1 MLLLSPFYGGKTK
14 IMAKEKT
21 QNKIHIKNKRVS
33 FEYFII
39 DTYISGIVLTGTEI
53 KSIREGKASL
63 ADSYCTFK
71 NNELFVIG
79 MHIAEYALGTYN
91 NHDPKRE
98 RKLLLTRRELNKLKT
113 KSNEKGFTIVP
124 TDLFVNDKGLGK
136 ENISVARS
144 EQDYNKRDNLKDKD
158 NKKEIERAKN
168 KYE

>member
-1 MLLLSPFYGGKTK
+1 M
-14 IMAKEKT
+14 EKVIAV
-21 QNKIHIKNKRVS
+21 NRKARHD
-33 FEYFII
+33 YFLEEFIEA
-39 DTYISGIVLTGTEI
+39 GLVLTGTEI

-79 MHIAEYALGTYN
+79 MHIAEYSHGTYN

-124 TDLFVNDKGLGK
+124 TEMFINDNGLAKVTVALAKGK
-136 ENISVARS
+136 HFY
-144 EQDYNKRDNLKDKD
+144 DKRDNLKDKD
-158 NKKEIERAKN
+158 NKKEIERAKY
-168 KYE
+168 KYD